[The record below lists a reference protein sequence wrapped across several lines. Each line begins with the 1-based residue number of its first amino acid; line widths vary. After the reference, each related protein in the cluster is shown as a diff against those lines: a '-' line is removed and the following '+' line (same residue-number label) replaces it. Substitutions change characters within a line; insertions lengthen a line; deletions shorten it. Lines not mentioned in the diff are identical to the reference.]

1 MRAVV
6 KLFFLFILTFNVNTN
21 AFTLDSKLP
30 SENMERRAISLFN
43 IIKCPICSGESLS
56 ESRSQLAHEM
66 RETIRKKISEG
77 NTDKE
82 IISELKDFYGDSIV
96 IIPPVKP
103 STYILWCAPLIVL
116 LIGFCLMQS
125 ILSAER
131 QNKV

>member
-1 MRAVV
+1 MRAVI
-6 KLFFLFILTFNVNTN
+6 KLFFLFILTFNVSTN
-21 AFTLDSKLP
+21 AFTLDNKLP

-82 IISELKDFYGDSIV
+82 IISELKDFYGDSVV
-96 IIPPVKP
+96 IIPPVRL
-103 STYILWCAPLIVL
+103 STYILWCVPLIVL

-131 QNKV
+131 QSKI

>member
-125 ILSAER
+125 ILSAKW